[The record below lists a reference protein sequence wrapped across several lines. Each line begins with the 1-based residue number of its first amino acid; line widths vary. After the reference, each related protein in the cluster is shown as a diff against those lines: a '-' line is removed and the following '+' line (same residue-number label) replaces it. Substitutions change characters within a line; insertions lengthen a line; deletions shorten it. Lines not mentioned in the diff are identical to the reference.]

1 MINIFAT
8 AFNKWRSS
16 GRSADRQK
24 LWLIGYQ
31 CEITRTRPRYLI
43 LCVNEFHEWLTLGRK
58 MAEQRPKKV
67 HFRRHFILDGKVNFP
82 ISRNRHQFFE
92 DVPHLR
98 IQKNDFLIVVNGK
111 PFLKKYFLMIFF
123 MTWQDIVMSLFMK
136 WPIQLYF
143 LLTSILI
150 FYRDW
155 C

>member
-8 AFNKWRSS
+8 AFNEWRSS

-111 PFLKKYFLMIFF
+111 PFFENIFSYFYDMTRYCYVTFHEMTYPIIFF
-123 MTWQDIVMSLFMK
+123 AHFNS
-136 WPIQLYF
+136 Y
-143 LLTSILI
+143 IL
-150 FYRDW
+150 
-155 C
+155 

>member
-8 AFNKWRSS
+8 AFNEWRSS
-16 GRSADRQK
+16 GRSADIQK

-111 PFLKKYFLMIFF
+111 PFLKILTHDIFHGMTRYYYVTFHEMTYPIIFF
-123 MTWQDIVMSLFMK
+123 AHFNS
-136 WPIQLYF
+136 Y
-143 LLTSILI
+143 IL
-150 FYRDW
+150 
-155 C
+155 